1 MGIKIENT
9 KIQYEAIKRKRDL
22 IIALIYVIAFILI
35 ALFLILYL
43 QVKLKLELISG
54 IYFFLIAGYFLF
66 IILVK
71 PRLVDYSMQV
81 KYLAMLID
89 DLKPV
94 KITKKIYTKSW
105 LDKFKNIYN
114 FSVCNYEKYM
124 IFYKFT
130 NQLEEIRNKGKVFLA
145 VVVSKVEDL
154 DFYADDINKILEDLK
169 NQEKRVTKQLI
180 LQFKKIEKFKE
191 EKIEE
196 FKEIICFSVHSHY
209 IINIPVAYFVD
220 NNTIYYLR
228 PLKKFPN
235 KYYFYMNELIKD
247 ICGIKGDYNE

>member
-1 MGIKIENT
+1 MGNKIKET

-35 ALFLILYL
+35 GLFLILYL
-43 QVKLKLELISG
+43 QVKLKLELILG
-54 IYFFLIAGYFLF
+54 IYFFLFLGYFIF
-66 IILVK
+66 VIVIK
-71 PRLVDYSMQV
+71 PRLIDYSMRV
-81 KYLAMLID
+81 KYLSMIID

-105 LDKFKNIYN
+105 LERFKNKYN
-114 FSVCNYEKYM
+114 FSVSNYEKYM

-130 NQLEEIRNKGKVFLA
+130 NQLDKIRNKGKVFLA
-145 VVVSKVEDL
+145 VIVSKVEDL
-154 DFYADDINKILEDLK
+154 DFYSDEINQIIEDLK
-169 NQEKRVTKQLI
+169 NQEKRVTKQLTI
-180 LQFKKIEKFKE
+180 QFK
-191 EKIEE
+191 KIEE
-196 FKEIICFSVHSHY
+196 FKEEKVEEFKDIICFSVNSHY

-228 PLKKFPN
+228 PLRKFPN

-247 ICGIKGDYNE
+247 ICQIKGDYNE